1 MFADLKMAWRNIWR
15 HPRRT
20 LLTVAAIAFASLV
33 LIFML
38 SFQLGSYQAMINS
51 AVTISTGHL
60 QVQAAG
66 YRKKRSM
73 RLVVADPAAVAAV
86 LDAVPAISAY
96 AYRASGFA
104 LVSSGQ
110 RTCGVEVTG
119 IDPRTEPRVSRLKK
133 LVRYGKFLNNRDRDS
148 ALVGTILARNLR
160 VEPGDELTLLGQG
173 RDGSV
178 AAAVVTV
185 RGIFRSGISEF
196 DRNALYIPLATFQD
210 VFAMDGAVHEVVAIC
225 NSLGDVPR
233 ARQTVAAG
241 LLRSGAGRDL
251 RVLDWQELMPGLLQA
266 IKLDLVSGFIFYLL
280 LVLVVAFSILNTFL
294 MAVFERT
301 REFGVLMALGITPG
315 RLTRLLLL
323 ESMGL
328 TMVGIAAGIIGGG
341 LFTWYFQAYGLDFSG
356 SSEILAEYGIS
367 GRLYPRLS
375 LLSILAGP
383 LVVLVITFFAAL
395 YPALKVRRLRPVQ
408 ALTAN

>member
-1 MFADLKMAWRNIWR
+1 MFPDLKMAWRNIWR
-15 HPRRT
+15 NPRRT
-20 LLTVAAIAFASLV
+20 LLTVAAIGFASLV

-51 AVTISTGHL
+51 AVTINTGHL
-60 QVQAAG
+60 QVQAAA
-66 YRKKRSM
+66 YRKNKSM

-86 LDAVPAISAY
+86 LDAVPAIIAHAS
-96 AYRASGFA
+96 RASGFA
-104 LVSSGQ
+104 LVSSAQ
-110 RTCGVEVTG
+110 RTCGVGVTG
-119 IDPRTEPRVSRLKK
+119 IDPLAEPRVSRLKK
-133 LVRYGKFLNNRDRDS
+133 LVRYGRFLDNSDRDS

-160 VEPGDELTLLGQG
+160 VDPGDELTLLGQG

-185 RGIFRSGISEF
+185 RGIFKSGISEF
-196 DRNALYIPLATFQD
+196 DRSALYIPLATFQD
-210 VFAMDGAVHEVVAIC
+210 IFAMDGAVHEVVAIC
-225 NSLGDVPR
+225 NSLGDVAP
-233 ARQTVAAG
+233 AKQAVAAG
-241 LLRSGAGRDL
+241 LVRSGTGKNL

-280 LVLVVAFSILNTFL
+280 LVLVVAFSIMNTFL
-294 MAVFERT
+294 MAIFERT
-301 REFGVLMALGITPG
+301 REFGVLMALGITPS

-323 ESMGL
+323 ESLGL

-341 LFTWYFQAYGLDFSG
+341 LFTWYFQVHGLDFSG

-395 YPALKVRRLRPVQ
+395 YPALKVRRLKPVE